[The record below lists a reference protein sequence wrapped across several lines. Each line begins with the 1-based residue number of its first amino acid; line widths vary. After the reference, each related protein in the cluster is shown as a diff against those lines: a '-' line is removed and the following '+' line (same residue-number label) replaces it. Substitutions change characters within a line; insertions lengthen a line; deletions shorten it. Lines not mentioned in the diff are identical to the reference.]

1 MCRAHMWDLSL
12 YERKL
17 LHTRSIEKFYLLCV
31 LCNSQKEKKEKERG
45 LLVNNCF
52 TFMLGHYSYKSLVR
66 EGLEH

>member
-1 MCRAHMWDLSL
+1 MRGIYCTLEAL
-12 YERKL
+12 KK
-17 LHTRSIEKFYLLCV
+17 IYLLCV
-31 LCNSQKEKKEKERG
+31 LCNSQKEKKKGRV